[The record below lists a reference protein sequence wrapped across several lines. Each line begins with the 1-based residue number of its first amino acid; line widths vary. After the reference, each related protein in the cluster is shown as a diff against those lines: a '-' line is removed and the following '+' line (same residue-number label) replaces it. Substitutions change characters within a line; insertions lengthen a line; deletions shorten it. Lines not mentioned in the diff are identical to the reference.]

1 MTQFNQY
8 HFGFEEE
15 EIHKSKQI
23 IPKMSSSFAVVK
35 HVDGERLV
43 LQQVLRT
50 DMGGYMCIASNGVP
64 PTISKRYEVQVNCK
78 YMKIWKGFVSHVPY
92 AVDGSRGSSTWEVAM
107 KCMKQMKYHFIG
119 ERVTIHFIAAQSAF
133 NRCELP

>member
-15 EIHKSKQI
+15 KIHKSKQI

-78 YMKIWKGFVSHVPY
+78 YMKI
-92 AVDGSRGSSTWEVAM
+92 
-107 KCMKQMKYHFIG
+107 
-119 ERVTIHFIAAQSAF
+119 
-133 NRCELP
+133 